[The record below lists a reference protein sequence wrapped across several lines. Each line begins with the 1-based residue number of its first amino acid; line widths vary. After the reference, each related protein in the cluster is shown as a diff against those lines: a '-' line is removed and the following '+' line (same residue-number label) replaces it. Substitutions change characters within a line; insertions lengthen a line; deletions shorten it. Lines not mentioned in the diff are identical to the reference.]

1 MVTRIAL
8 ILAGLVLP
16 ATPGEARRAPDDD
29 LDAEDLA
36 SRRQYERDEKKMIR
50 ELIRG
55 WTWAAMPPVGFEDDD
70 EAMLCDLHF
79 IANCQSCRNW
89 AVHNGEGA
97 KEEDGEGDDLAWM
110 SHGISPVRNSTIL
123 VYCAGVGGRAGG
135 GMLAA

>member
-1 MVTRIAL
+1 MPSRMPSMVTRIAL

-70 EAMLCDLHF
+70 EP
-79 IANCQSCRNW
+79 R
-89 AVHNGEGA
+89 GP
-97 KEEDGEGDDLAWM
+97 DG
-110 SHGISPVRNSTIL
+110 SPVRPFVSVT
-123 VYCAGVGGRAGG
+123 A
-135 GMLAA
+135 LATASSGDAI